1 MPEAG
6 CRYGQRPEMVLVNGP
21 SVVIVPLSLGG
32 DAGCIYALQA

>member
-1 MPEAG
+1 
-6 CRYGQRPEMVLVNGP
+6 MVLVNGP